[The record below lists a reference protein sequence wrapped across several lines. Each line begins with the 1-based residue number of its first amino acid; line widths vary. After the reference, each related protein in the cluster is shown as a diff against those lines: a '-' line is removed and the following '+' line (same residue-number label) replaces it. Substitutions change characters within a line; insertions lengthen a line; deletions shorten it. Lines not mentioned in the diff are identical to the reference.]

1 MAELP
6 GVLSKQQM
14 ISLEVLKKHSST
26 LQNHIDLRI
35 LGPELQG
42 RPVLS
47 PFLKSRESSIA
58 ESETIQELLEFVLK
72 SGQQA
77 VDALIGALRAEKTH
91 PGHAKVIEL
100 LEQPLSFSSSPV
112 SSEQLIKVLYE
123 CKPEIE
129 ANLDVISS
137 NLLPTLLQNH
147 MISNR
152 TFQNLQSQYLPQNK
166 RIEKLLED
174 VISSGVEGI
183 IKFIITLQQQEQVPR
198 HQHVAEHIIK
208 KSNNSLICYFSL

>member
-1 MAELP
+1 MAEIP

-26 LQNHIDLRI
+26 LLNHIDLRI

-58 ESETIQELLEFVLK
+58 DSETIQELLEFVFK

-100 LEQPLSFSSSPV
+100 LEQPLSLSSPV

-137 NLLPTLLQNH
+137 HLLPTLLQNH

-152 TFQNLQSQYLPQNK
+152 TFQTLQSQYLQQNK

-183 IKFIITLQQQEQVPR
+183 ITFIITLQQQEQVPR

-208 KSNNSLICYFSL
+208 KSNNSFSC